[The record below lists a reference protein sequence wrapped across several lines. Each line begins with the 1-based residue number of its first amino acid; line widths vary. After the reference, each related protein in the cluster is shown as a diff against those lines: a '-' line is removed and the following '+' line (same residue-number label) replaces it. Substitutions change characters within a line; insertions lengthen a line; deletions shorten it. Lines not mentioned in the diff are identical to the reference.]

1 MMILVVAYLTLNAE
15 STVIPLNRIP
25 AFIYSLAVVVVVGC
39 CCCCCCVNSWSAI
52 SIFYFTRDIRVGVG
66 VGVGVCII
74 Y

>member
-1 MMILVVAYLTLNAE
+1 MMLLVVAYLTLNAE

-25 AFIYSLAVVVVVGC
+25 VLIYSLAVVVVVGC
-39 CCCCCCVNSWSAI
+39 CCCSNSWSAI
-52 SIFYFTRDIRVGVG
+52 SIFYFTRDIQ